1 MNSIIKSKN
10 CLPITLVLFIVII
23 IISLKHVNYSSKIF
37 LVLCLISQILA
48 LIAVFI
54 ENKKLL
60 GLTHIACG
68 IGFLYG
74 SLFIKDKI
82 LNIVILSKLLFI
94 IYTRHVRGNCMYD
107 AFSKKYMDKLPLNDD
122 FGNVFYFSFLI
133 LNIYNFLY
141 INKIN

>member
-10 CLPITLVLFIVII
+10 CLPFTLILFITII
-23 IISLKHVNYSSKIF
+23 ILSLKYVNYSSKIF
-37 LVLCLISQILA
+37 LILCLISQIIA
-48 LIAVFI
+48 LIAI
-54 ENKKLL
+54 YLDNKKLL

-68 IGFLYG
+68 IGFIYG

-82 LNIVILSKLLFI
+82 LNLIILAKLLFI
-94 IYTRHVRGNCMYD
+94 IYTRSVRGNCMYD